1 MGKKDINNSQTLIK
15 QVEELFKLNK
25 IEESLKLLE
34 IELRSNPNNWQALN
48 YKGCCHLKR
57 KNYPEALA
65 NFERALEIDDSQAE
79 SWGYLGTYYLL
90 KKDTSGANV
99 CFKKVEGLKENESSN
114 SQIAF
119 YLYTIEDYEK
129 SQLYVDKTLSTNSS
143 NESALNT
150 KGLLL
155 IKKEEYQEAINIF
168 KKLIESNVPN
178 SVYHSNLGHAYHLK
192 NKINQAKKELEKSI
206 SLDPSNAYAYN
217 NLAILYHSES
227 DYKTAWTYA
236 KLATSIDSDISTFWQ
251 NKGEILISLIRSG
264 DQTEENLEYV
274 GYCLIRG
281 NISTVDAISALNSSN
296 LRFSKSE
303 MHQII
308 RGMINMDLFYSET
321 TRNCK
326 VDKDSYLNIY
336 QISLEIVALLN
347 ASEVEEFEFAHYT
360 TQETANALIFKN
372 SPFRLNSVTTAN
384 DPKEGYPL
392 LNFIGFT
399 GSFSPNIYQ
408 AFVGSFTFNPDS
420 LNQFR
425 LYGKNNNIE
434 GSGVSLI
441 LSFNYF
447 ADDIKIN
454 NSLVNPLKIITSKI
468 KHPIFRCV
476 YLDPISRRVISL
488 GHKEAC
494 IFYRESLNKSKN
506 EIDEQVDKYLNFI
519 NELKVK
525 VEEGLNNLNS
535 EVHNIFNEIQNE
547 PEKKLEAIKLIPL
560 LLIHIRY
567 LVKHYDFKEEQE
579 CRIIQVEP
587 LINNSKIKI
596 SDDNSR
602 MYVNYLSFHNDSKT
616 YLNYMYS
623 GPMTSNFEL
632 LKDRVTQLGL
642 NINCIKNDHPFV

>member
-1 MGKKDINNSQTLIK
+1 MAKKNINNSQTLIK

-25 IEESLKLLE
+25 TEESLKILE

-48 YKGCCHLKR
+48 YKGCCYLKR

-65 NFERALEIDDSQAE
+65 NFERALEIDESQAE
-79 SWGYLGTYYLL
+79 SWGCLGTYYLL
-90 KKDTSGANV
+90 KKDISGADV
-99 CFKKVEGLKENESSN
+99 CFKKVEGLEENELSN

-129 SQLYVDKTLSTNSS
+129 SQLYVDKTLSINSD

-155 IKKEEYQEAINIF
+155 IKKEEYQDAINIF
-168 KKLIESNVPN
+168 KTLIKNNVSN
-178 SVYHSNLGHAYHLK
+178 SMYHSNLGHAYHLK
-192 NKINQAKKELEKSI
+192 NKINEARKELKKSI

-217 NLAILYHSES
+217 NLAILYHSQS

-236 KLATSIDSDISTFWQ
+236 ESATSIESDISIFWQ
-251 NKGEILISLIRSG
+251 NKAEILISLIKSG
-264 DQTEENLEYV
+264 EQTEENLEYV
-274 GYCLIRG
+274 GYCLMRG
-281 NISTVDAISALNSSN
+281 NISAVDAISALNLSDIQ
-296 LRFSKSE
+296 FSKHE
-303 MHQII
+303 MCQII
-308 RGMINMDLFYSET
+308 RGMINMDIFYSET
-321 TRNCK
+321 TRNCQ

-347 ASEVEEFEFAHYT
+347 ASEVDELEFAHYT
-360 TQETANALIFKN
+360 TQETANTLIFNN

-399 GSFSPNIYQ
+399 GSYSPNIYQ

-434 GSGVSLI
+434 GSGMSLI

-447 ADDIKIN
+447 ADDININ
-454 NSLVNPLKIITSKI
+454 NSLVNPFKITTTKI
-468 KHPIFRCV
+468 KQPLFRCV

-494 IFYRESLNKSKN
+494 VFYRENLNKTKDK
-506 EIDEQVDKYLNFI
+506 IDEQVDKYLNFI
-519 NELKVK
+519 NDLKVK
-525 VEEGLNNLNS
+525 VEEGLNSLNS
-535 EVHNIFNEIQNE
+535 EVHNIFNKVQND
-547 PEKKLEAIKLIPL
+547 PIKHSEAIRLIPL

-587 LINNSKIKI
+587 LINNSRIKI

-602 MYVNYLSFHNDSKT
+602 MYVNYLPFHKDSKT
-616 YLNYMYS
+616 YLKSMYS
-623 GPMTSNFEL
+623 GPRTSNFEL

-642 NINCIKNDHPFV
+642 NIYCIKNDHPFV

>member
-1 MGKKDINNSQTLIK
+1 MAKKNINNSQTLLK
-15 QVEELFKLNK
+15 QVEDLFKLNR
-25 IEESLKLLE
+25 IQESLKLLE
-34 IELRSNPNNWQALN
+34 TELKSNPNNWQALN
-48 YKGCCHLKR
+48 YKGFCHLKR

-65 NFERALEIDDSQAE
+65 SFEKALEIDNSQAE
-79 SWGYLGTYYLL
+79 SWGGLGTYYLL
-90 KKDTSGANV
+90 KKDISGADI
-99 CFKKVEGLKENESSN
+99 CFKKVESLEETEQSN

-129 SQLYVDKTLSTNSS
+129 SQLYVDKTLSINSN
-143 NESALNT
+143 NEGALNT

-155 IKKEEYQEAINIF
+155 INKEEYQNAIKIF
-168 KKLIESNVPN
+168 KALIKINASN
-178 SVYHSNLGHAYHLK
+178 SMYHNNLGYAYQL
-192 NKINQAKKELEKSI
+192 NNQVGQAKKELEKSI
-206 SLDPSNAYAYN
+206 SLDPSNSYAYN
-217 NLAILYHSES
+217 NLAILYHNKS

-236 KLATSIDSDISTFWQ
+236 ELATSIESDISKYWL
-251 NKGEILISLIRSG
+251 NKGEILVSLIKSG
-264 DQTEENLEYV
+264 EQTKENLEYV
-274 GYCLIRG
+274 GYCLMRG
-281 NISTVDAISALNSSN
+281 NISTVDAISALNSSKIQ
-296 LRFSKSE
+296 FSKSE
-303 MHQII
+303 MHQIF
-308 RGMINMDLFYSET
+308 RGMINMDIFYSET

-326 VDKDSYLNIY
+326 VDIDSYMNIY

-347 ASEVEEFEFAHYT
+347 ASEVDEIEFAHYT
-360 TQETANALIFKN
+360 TQETANTLIFNN

-399 GSFSPNIYQ
+399 GSYSPNIYQ
-408 AFVGSFTFNPDS
+408 AFVGSFTFNHDS

-425 LYGKNNNIE
+425 LYGKKNNIE

-447 ADDIKIN
+447 ADDLKIN
-454 NSLVNPLKIITSKI
+454 DSLVNPFKITTSKI
-468 KHPIFRCV
+468 KHPLFRCV

-494 IFYRESLNKSKN
+494 VFYRENLNNPKDV
-506 EIDEQVDKYLNFI
+506 IDKQVDKYLNFI
-519 NELKVK
+519 NDLKVK
-525 VEEGLNNLNS
+525 VEEGLNRLNS
-535 EVHNIFNEIQNE
+535 EIHNIFNEIQNE
-547 PEKKLEAIKLIPL
+547 HEKHSEAIRLIPL

-587 LINNSKIKI
+587 LINNSNIKI

-602 MYVNYLSFHNDSKT
+602 MYVNYLSFHKDSKT
-616 YLNYMYS
+616 YLNSMYS

-632 LKDRVTQLGL
+632 FKDRVTQLGL